1 MAKKKKEKKKKTVFR
16 TVKEFEEMFF
26 PKQTRKQEIEKA
38 MPWLRARVDEIAR
51 EEEKQRRFA
60 ERAIE
65 ELQRRE
71 IGNA

>member
-1 MAKKKKEKKKKTVFR
+1 MQKTDLR
-16 TVKEFEEMFF
+16 RLQK
-26 PKQTRKQEIEKA
+26 RIERA

-65 ELQRRE
+65 ELRRKE
-71 IGNA
+71 VL

>member
-1 MAKKKKEKKKKTVFR
+1 MVRKKELKRLQKR
-16 TVKEFEEMFF
+16 
-26 PKQTRKQEIEKA
+26 IEKM
-38 MPWLRARVDEIAR
+38 MPWLRIKVDEIAR

-71 IGNA
+71 RGNG